1 MEINLKLPLGRL
13 FSTLLVFALT
23 AGCSSHSAPASK
35 AGGKPPGV
43 KVKLA
48 TVQPATLDKTY
59 DWPTATLQ
67 SRRSVTLQPQID
79 GQITKIFVKYGD
91 RVPAGAPILQVDPA
105 KQQAAVSSSQA
116 VAESAKADIEN
127 AKATLKSLQAQRL
140 SDVSNLQYNQQ
151 QYQRY
156 STLYSQGAVTRQ
168 SLDQYLNSLQT
179 AQANVTA
186 TDEKIRAQQANIAKA
201 ERALQQSQAN
211 VRQQQVE
218 LKYYQITAPFA
229 GIVGNIPVKLGDYV
243 NTSTQLTTINQ
254 NQPLEVN
261 IYVPTEKV
269 SQVRVG
275 MPVRLLDGQGKLIG
289 NSQVIFISP
298 NIDNQNQM
306 VLIKALYENS
316 ANQLQVNGY
325 VHAQVVLD
333 ERPGVLIPKA
343 AVSNLAGKDFV
354 FVAQPQAQSPPA
366 EQAKSPQGQ
375 SPPAQP
381 GLVARQKPVKL
392 GEKIQ
397 GNNVQVLE
405 GLQPGEKIVTAGI
418 LNLQDGA
425 AIIPES

>member
-13 FSTLLVFALT
+13 FPTLLVLALT

-35 AGGKPPGV
+35 AGGKPPAV

-48 TVQPATLDKTY
+48 TVQPATLDEFI
-59 DWPTATLQ
+59 DGGVATLQ

-79 GQITKIFVKYGD
+79 GKITKIFVKYGD

-140 SDVSNLQYNQQ
+140 SDVSNLRYNQQ
-151 QYQRY
+151 QYERY

-186 TDEKIRAQQANIAKA
+186 TDEKIKAQQANIAKA

-229 GIVGNIPVKLGDYV
+229 GIVGDIPVKLGDYV

-261 IYVPTEKV
+261 IKVPAEKAA
-269 SQVRVG
+269 QVRLG
-275 MPVRLLDGQGKLIG
+275 SPVRLLDGQDKLIG
-289 NSQVIFISP
+289 NSQVFFISP
-298 NIDNQNQM
+298 NIDQNQM

-325 VHAQVVLD
+325 VHAQVISD
-333 ERPGVLIPKA
+333 KRPGVLIPTV
-343 AVSNLAGKDFV
+343 AVSRLAGKEFV
-354 FVAQPQAQSPPA
+354 FVAQPQAQSQPA

-392 GEKIQ
+392 GANR

-425 AIIPES
+425 PIIPES